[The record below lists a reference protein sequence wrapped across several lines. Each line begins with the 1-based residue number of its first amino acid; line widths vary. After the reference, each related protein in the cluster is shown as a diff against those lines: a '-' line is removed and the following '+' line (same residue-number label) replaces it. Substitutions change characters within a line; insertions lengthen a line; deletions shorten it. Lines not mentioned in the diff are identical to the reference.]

1 MIMAETR
8 HGSSAELDLCIA
20 QLRDAVD
27 EAESM
32 TDALLS
38 TLLELKSEVADD
50 ASRNHINRMV
60 MELQGIDRFAQR
72 VNNVTGILAQLDA
85 EGACLE
91 RISIQKAYST
101 EREREVDREWRD
113 RWNLVR

>member
-1 MIMAETR
+1 M
-8 HGSSAELDLCIA
+8 A
-20 QLRDAVD
+20 QLRDAAD

-32 TDALLS
+32 ADALLS
-38 TLLELKSEVADD
+38 TLMQLQSELFDE
-50 ASRNHINRMV
+50 ASKNHVNRLV

-72 VNNVTGILAQLDA
+72 VNNIVAILAQVDV
-85 EGACLE
+85 EGARRE
-91 RISIQKAYST
+91 SQINEYVYST